1 MGVKKIVNYGYYHLW
16 MTPCPAE
23 INHAHWMLY
32 YKPRLRLFLK
42 EHAYKVNFNPVF
54 ILIQFSK
61 IRSVAC
67 RNFQSQIFW
76 YHFLDEVKDQLCE
89 QT

>member
-1 MGVKKIVNYGYYHLW
+1 

-61 IRSVAC
+61 IRSVASKKLPVA
-67 RNFQSQIFW
+67 NFR